1 MDNTVHA
8 IFGIT
13 SQPGAIFLTL
23 LRLLF
28 YSKNPILDAELATP
42 CGHSF
47 CGFCVDMFK
56 KTSQGQS
63 STCEMCRQ
71 PVTAFCSNRLAN
83 TMLGMVDGQC
93 KCCGE
98 NIALNRAK
106 DHLERCPELELNCQ
120 ECQESMKR
128 KQIDAHKA
136 TCPMVEV
143 LCKCGISFK
152 RKDKKKHGD
161 LTCSVTEVPCPLK
174 CGQNI
179 TR

>member
-56 KTSQGQS
+56 KSIFA
-63 STCEMCRQ
+63 
-71 PVTAFCSNRLAN
+71 PVSLKFAFVSNEPFRWPF
-83 TMLGMVDGQC
+83 C
-93 KCCGE
+93 
-98 NIALNRAK
+98 
-106 DHLERCPELELNCQ
+106 
-120 ECQESMKR
+120 
-128 KQIDAHKA
+128 
-136 TCPMVEV
+136 
-143 LCKCGISFK
+143 
-152 RKDKKKHGD
+152 
-161 LTCSVTEVPCPLK
+161 
-174 CGQNI
+174 
-179 TR
+179 